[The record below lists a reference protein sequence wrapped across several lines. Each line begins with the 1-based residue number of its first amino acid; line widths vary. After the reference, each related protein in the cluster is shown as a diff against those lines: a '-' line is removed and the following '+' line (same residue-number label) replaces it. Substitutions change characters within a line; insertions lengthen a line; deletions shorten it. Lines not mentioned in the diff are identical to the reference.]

1 MSLNYLVNPGCGL
14 KGEIRVPGDKSIS
27 HRSIIIGALAEGI
40 TEVVNLLEG
49 EDVLSTVKAM
59 RALGV
64 RIEAPKEGLLK
75 IHGVGFKGLQSL
87 KAPLDLGNSGTSMR
101 LLAGVLAGQN
111 FDSRLF
117 GDDSLMARPMGRVI
131 HPLNLMGASL
141 RGENGDY
148 PPILITGKKTLTGIQ
163 YDMPVASAQVK
174 SALLLAGLFIDGE
187 ITVREPGPTRDHTE
201 RMLEGFGYSIS
212 RESKKISLR
221 GGGTLVGRPIEVP
234 ADLSSAAFFLIGAA
248 ITPNSDILLKHVGIN
263 PTRTGILKIL
273 ELMGADFQI
282 LNQREVSGEP
292 VGDIRIRYSK
302 LRGIEIP
309 SDLVP
314 LAIDEFP
321 VIFIAAACAEGCTK
335 LSGAAELR
343 VKESD
348 RIASMAIGLD
358 VLGVKNKVM
367 DDGIVISGGVIKGG
381 KVNSFDDHRIA
392 MAFAI
397 AGLAA
402 RSPIEISNCENI
414 ATSFPNFCEA
424 ATNIGV
430 DVVMKANS
438 PEV

>member
-27 HRSIIIGALAEGI
+27 HRSIIIGALAEGV

-64 RIEAPKEGLLK
+64 RIEAPKEGFLQ
-75 IHGVGFKGLQSL
+75 IHGVGFNGLQSP

-101 LLAGVLAGQN
+101 LLSGVLAAQN
-111 FDSRLF
+111 FDSQLF
-117 GDDSLMARPMGRVI
+117 GDDSLMARPMGRII

-148 PPILITGKKTLTGIQ
+148 PPILITGNQTLTGIQ

-187 ITVREPGPTRDHTE
+187 VTVREPGPTRDHTE

-212 RESKKISLR
+212 KESNKISLS
-221 GGGTLVGRPIEVP
+221 GGGTLVGRSIEVP
-234 ADLSSAAFFLIGAA
+234 ADLSSAAFFLVGAA

-348 RIASMAIGLD
+348 RIASMAVGLD

-402 RSPIEISNCENI
+402 ISPIEISNCENI
-414 ATSFPNFCEA
+414 ATSFPNFCETA
-424 ATNIGV
+424 RNIGL
-430 DVVMKANS
+430 DIVMKVDS
-438 PEV
+438 P

>member
-27 HRSIIIGALAEGI
+27 HRSIIIGALAEGV

-64 RIEAPKEGLLK
+64 RIEAPKEGFLQ
-75 IHGVGFKGLQSL
+75 IHGVGFNGLQSP

-101 LLAGVLAGQN
+101 LLSGVLAAQN
-111 FDSRLF
+111 FDSQLF
-117 GDDSLMARPMGRVI
+117 GDDSLMARPMGRII

-148 PPILITGKKTLTGIQ
+148 PPILITGNQTLTGIQ

-187 ITVREPGPTRDHTE
+187 VTVREPGPTRDHTE

-212 RESKKISLR
+212 KESNKISLS
-221 GGGTLVGRPIEVP
+221 GGGTLVGRSIEVP
-234 ADLSSAAFFLIGAA
+234 ADLSSAAFFLVGAA

-321 VIFIAAACAEGCTK
+321 VIFIAAACAEGSTK

-348 RIASMAIGLD
+348 RIASMAVGLD

-392 MAFAI
+392 MAFVI

-402 RSPIEISNCENI
+402 TGPIEISNCENI

-424 ATNIGV
+424 SRKMGLDI
-430 DVVMKANS
+430 DMKVES
-438 PEV
+438 P

>member
-1 MSLNYLVNPGCGL
+1 MSLNYLVNPGYGL

-64 RIEAPKEGLLK
+64 RIEAPKEGFLQ
-75 IHGVGFKGLQSL
+75 IYGVGFKGLQSP
-87 KAPLDLGNSGTSMR
+87 KAPLNLGNSGTSMR
-101 LLAGVLAGQN
+101 LLSGVLAGQN
-111 FDSRLF
+111 FDSRLL
-117 GDDSLMARPMGRVI
+117 GDDSLMARPMERII

-148 PPILITGKKTLTGIQ
+148 PPIVITGNQTLTGIQ

-187 ITVREPGPTRDHTE
+187 VTVREPGPTRDHTE
-201 RMLEGFGYSIS
+201 RMLEGFGYSLS
-212 RESKKISLR
+212 RESNKISLS

-234 ADLSSAAFFLIGAA
+234 ADLSSAAFFLVGAA

-292 VGDIRIRYSK
+292 VADIRIRYSK

-321 VIFIAAACAEGCTK
+321 VIFIAAACAEGNTK
-335 LSGAAELR
+335 LSGAAELK

-348 RIASMAIGLD
+348 RITSMAIGLD
-358 VLGVKNKVM
+358 ILGVKNKVT
-367 DDGIVISGGVIKGG
+367 DDGLVISGGVIKGG

-402 RSPIEISNCENI
+402 TNPIEISNCENI
-414 ATSFPNFCEA
+414 ATSFPNFFEVA
-424 ATNIGV
+424 QNIGM
-430 DVVMKANS
+430 DIVMKVHS
-438 PEV
+438 PAV